1 MMLEALKFV
10 RCNDVYRIKMLLT
23 QTLVCWYIS
32 VAFEVA
38 PEEVNID
45 NLTDIEKKNPIEI
58 IQARGEVLLSR
69 Y

>member
-1 MMLEALKFV
+1 MLEALKFV

-45 NLTDIEKKNPIEI
+45 NLTDIEKKI
-58 IQARGEVLLSR
+58 R
-69 Y
+69 